1 MADVQAKSLTG
12 KVALVTG
19 GSRGIGAGI
28 VRRLAMEGASVA
40 FTYSSS
46 EGRALQLVHEIESE
60 GGKVSRFK
68 ADSASPSD
76 LESVVR
82 QTAEGLGPL
91 DIFVSNA
98 GILSLGTIDTY
109 RLEDFDRMVN
119 INVRA
124 AFVGVQ
130 AAARSMNDGGRIVVI
145 GSNTAVRTAFPG
157 GSVYTLT
164 KAALTG
170 LVRGAAIDLAP
181 RSITV
186 NNVQPGPTLT
196 EMTSDHVDLVK
207 PLIPLKRMGEVSEI
221 ASLVTYLASK
231 DAGFITGA
239 SITIDGGYV
248 A

>member
-1 MADVQAKSLTG
+1 MAEVQAKSLTG

-19 GSRGIGAGI
+19 GSRGIGAGV

-46 EGRALQLVHEIESE
+46 EERALQLVHEIESE
-60 GGKVSRFK
+60 GGRAKGFK

-76 LESVVR
+76 LESAVR
-82 QTAEGLGPL
+82 QTAKALGAL

-98 GILSLGTIDTY
+98 GILSLGTIDAY

-130 AAARSMNDGGRIVVI
+130 AAARSMNDGGRIIVI